1 MRIALE
7 LLLLPD
13 LAGPLANSLCG
24 VGVDC
29 SALLAK
35 LLILGLAN
43 GAALALIATG
53 VTLMYS
59 TVRILNLAHGDVFAL
74 TTVLVATLVN
84 QLGIQPTWSPL
95 QTTLGL
101 GLVCLAAVGFGALL
115 SMGIE
120 RIAFRPFGGSS
131 RAARTAPLIASLG
144 ISFILFQVAL
154 VWRTFQQSWIPGEH
168 RSVPGLPEVPTDR
181 IPDLLPAF
189 DVLPRLGLN
198 LPFSLRLND
207 LFMILI
213 ALIFA
218 VGVSLYLKHTRA
230 GRSLRAY
237 AQNPLLA
244 QVVGVN
250 EIQTAR
256 LVFALGGGLAGAAA
270 FIFTLYYARP
280 FGDHGA
286 QSGLLAFAAALLGGV
301 GSPLGALFSG
311 LLLGVFSAFSDYFLN
326 AAWTPILLLAALIG
340 LLALYP
346 GGLGGDKTEPNEA
359 FSGSAS
365 PAAGLLERWL
375 PAKPKF
381 HQQISRWLNW
391 KTGLLLVLVYPLF
404 AEASQFGGQLILSS
418 IAIFAILA
426 LGLNLS
432 LGLAGV
438 LDLGIA
444 ASFAAGAYAAARAAG
459 LQLDFGLVLLFGAGL
474 GGLVGLLKGLLARRL
489 PNNALA
495 AATLALG
502 LLAQKLIIL
511 ARPLTGGSGGIGA
524 IPPPRV
530 LGIPLA
536 SASARYY
543 LALALLAG
551 AVFIYQRLTASRLG
565 RAWQAAS
572 ADAEAA
578 QASGIDTAGVR
589 QLALLLSGLLAGAAG
604 ALQVMVLSYVDPSTA
619 AFHISVMAL
628 AIVILGQTGSLSP
641 AGVLVGALLII
652 GYDKVLI
659 PQLGALLALIWP
671 RGLNIGPVPDL
682 RGASFF
688 NFGLALYLTVLL
700 RQARRR

>member
-1 MRIALE
+1 MRIILE

-53 VTLMYS
+53 ITLMYS

-95 QTTLGL
+95 RLTLGL
-101 GLVCLAAVGFGALL
+101 GLVCLAAVCFGALL

-181 IPDLLPAF
+181 IPDLLPAV
-189 DVLPRLGLN
+189 DILPRLGLN

-207 LFMILI
+207 LFMILM

-346 GGLGGDKTEPNEA
+346 GGLGGDKTQPNEA
-359 FSGSAS
+359 FSSSAS
-365 PAAGLLERWL
+365 PAAGLLQ
-375 PAKPKF
+375 F

-404 AEASQFGGQLILSS
+404 AEVSQLGGQLILSS

-444 ASFAAGAYAAARAAG
+444 ASFAAGAYAAARAAS

-524 IPPPRV
+524 IPAPRL
-530 LGIPLA
+530 LGVQLS

-578 QASGIDTAGVR
+578 QASGVDTAGAR

-659 PQLGALLALIWP
+659 PQLGAFLALVWP

-700 RQARRR
+700 RQARQR